1 MQDAWDGQAMTDTN
15 APERIWA
22 IVAFAATIPAANWL
36 IGNVGTVCIPE
47 GPCLIPVGFGLM
59 APSGVLMIG
68 AALVLRDLVHELAG
82 WKWALFA
89 VLIGSGLSLITSP
102 ASLAIASAAAFMFAE
117 LADLAVYSRLRKRGK
132 ALAVMASGVVG
143 AALDSMLFVW
153 LAFGS
158 LEFSAGTTLAKIYAS
173 AAVAA
178 FLMLRARTCWLGH
191 AWGRWY
197 RVDIGGGYDYKAR
210 DCTRCGTC
218 DKSDGD
224 WIGHRP

>member
-1 MQDAWDGQAMTDTN
+1 MSGIYARLAVVT
-15 APERIWA
+15 
-22 IVAFAATIPAANWL
+22 AFAATIPAANWL
-36 IGNVGTVCIPE
+36 IENVGTVCVE
-47 GPCLIPVGFGLM
+47 SGPCLIPVGFGLM

-89 VLIGSGLSLITSP
+89 VLIGAGLSLLTS
-102 ASLAIASAAAFMFAE
+102 ATALAVASAAAFLFAE
-117 LADLAVYSRLRKRGK
+117 LADFAVYSRLRDRSK

-173 AAVAA
+173 IAVAA
-178 FLMLRARTCWLGH
+178 FLTVRSRTCWLGH
-191 AWGRWY
+191 AWGNWY
-197 RVDIGGGYDYKAR
+197 RVDIGGGYDFEAR
-210 DCTRCGTC
+210 DCTRCGVC
-218 DKSDGD
+218 DDSDGD
-224 WIGHRP
+224 WIGQRP